1 MVTVR
6 NSVIEKNLLHVIR
19 TSIWGIKK
27 NSWSWVLELEE
38 IDKKKYLGNLLLQ
51 IPSILD
57 SRLALTGLFFKVI
70 SKLSHKS
77 NKFMV
82 NLFHA
87 KLPCHLR
94 CKCYL
99 HRLKRASIFGLQ
111 TDYSE
116 VLIGTHKFSRLIHLH
131 FAFTT
136 LLQKRRRHIRIIS
149 LPKMTDDLFK
159 GYESDLKL
167 NAWQ

>member
-1 MVTVR
+1 
-6 NSVIEKNLLHVIR
+6 
-19 TSIWGIKK
+19 
-27 NSWSWVLELEE
+27 
-38 IDKKKYLGNLLLQ
+38 
-51 IPSILD
+51 
-57 SRLALTGLFFKVI
+57 
-70 SKLSHKS
+70 
-77 NKFMV
+77 MV

-116 VLIGTHKFSRLIHLH
+116 VLIGNHKFSRLIHLH
-131 FAFTT
+131 FAFTI

-167 NAWQ
+167 NT